1 MDRLRIGAS
10 ITVII
15 GAIYAAAGL
24 FNSLQQF
31 GLGIVIAMIGV
42 LVYGYVDYVTSHA
55 NEMRARYRAEV
66 WHRRDLEAAA
76 RADRVTNRYELPL
89 EQRY

>member
-24 FNSLQQF
+24 FDSLQKF
-31 GLGIVIAMIGV
+31 GLGIVIAMVGV
-42 LVYGYVDYVTSHA
+42 LIYGYVDYATAHA
-55 NEMRARYRAEV
+55 NELRARYRAEV
-66 WHRRDLEAAA
+66 WHRHDLEAAA
-76 RADRVTNRYELPL
+76 QADQVTNRYELPL